1 MENFFDFLKFL
12 AILIAVLIVIFLVL
26 LALPKSKLR
35 QSILK
40 IYSIVSL
47 IATVV
52 SVGYI
57 ISPIDIVPD
66 IFPVAGQ
73 GDDLIAAISAL
84 ATATT
89 GYVAWKKSKNDLPK
103 GEKL

>member
-1 MENFFDFLKFL
+1 MEYFFDFLKFL
-12 AILIAVLIVIFLVL
+12 AILFGVLIVIFIIL
-26 LALPKSKLR
+26 LALPKSRLR

-47 IATVV
+47 IATIF

-57 ISPIDIVPD
+57 IIPIDIVPD
-66 IFPVAGQ
+66 IIPVAGQ

-84 ATATT
+84 ATAIT
-89 GYVAWKKSKNDLPK
+89 GYVAWQKSKNDK
-103 GEKL
+103 

>member
-1 MENFFDFLKFL
+1 MDHVFDFLKFL

-47 IATVV
+47 IATIL

-66 IFPVAGQ
+66 IIPVAGQ

-84 ATATT
+84 ATAIT
-89 GYVAWKKSKNDLPK
+89 GYVAWQKSKK
-103 GEKL
+103 TT